1 MGSAYRYSFYLYDV
15 GGLQKRAWGARGKNL
30 QSDPPI
36 PITGI
41 MAWAQQPNIEMV
53 GHPELGTCHCI
64 RPVSTSVCVSVS
76 RAICTHYSRQQDR
89 PSDDAQVSRGRQRAD
104 SLKVAG

>member
-15 GGLQKRAWGARGKNL
+15 GGLQKRAWGARGENL

-53 GHPELGTCHCI
+53 GHPELCTRYLSLYPTGVHIGVCI
-64 RPVSTSVCVSVS
+64 SFTSNLHTLLSSTRQALGR
-76 RAICTHYSRQQDR
+76 RAGKPWPAAC
-89 PSDDAQVSRGRQRAD
+89 
-104 SLKVAG
+104 